1 MNRSVRRLGARAAAL
16 ATTVVVI
23 AGGLSVGAPAR
34 AANVPTPGSFTGYGF
49 DQCLAPSQGMMD
61 AWLHNSPYWAAGI
74 YISGASRGCPVQ
86 PNLTPTWVRT
96 QLARGWRLLPITL
109 GPQAWCTTRE
119 RYLSQRRIDPRP
131 AGFYYYARI
140 QGRAEAAK
148 TVRVARSLG
157 ISRGST
163 LWYDLEAFDISP
175 TNCRES
181 AISFLHQWTR
191 ALHYYGYRSGV
202 YSSAASGIKMLDDAR
217 VYRPGRYTLP
227 DRIWIADWNG
237 KRDTS
242 SSYVRE
248 DGWRPGRRVHQYV
261 GGHPETYGGVTIN
274 IDKNWMNLG
283 RGSVAPREPAHC
295 GGAASYNYGRYVS
308 QVLGDRG
315 AFVRT
320 VQCLLRNN
328 GRYGGPIDG
337 VYDAEVAR
345 AVSSYKVSRGI
356 PAGPSTTR
364 STWVAL
370 LSDGSGPVLKYGSA
384 SVAVRRLQRGLNA
397 ADQAGLRV
405 TGFFNQATTSA
416 LMRYQR
422 SRGRTGTGVANGYV
436 WRPLHAGVH

>member
-1 MNRSVRRLGARAAAL
+1 
-16 ATTVVVI
+16 
-23 AGGLSVGAPAR
+23 
-34 AANVPTPGSFTGYGF
+34 
-49 DQCLAPSQGMMD
+49 
-61 AWLHNSPYWAAGI
+61 
-74 YISGASRGCPVQ
+74 
-86 PNLTPTWVRT
+86 
-96 QLARGWRLLPITL
+96 
-109 GPQAWCTTRE
+109 
-119 RYLSQRRIDPRP
+119 
-131 AGFYYYARI
+131 
-140 QGRAEAAK
+140 
-148 TVRVARSLG
+148 
-157 ISRGST
+157 
-163 LWYDLEAFDISP
+163 
-175 TNCRES
+175 
-181 AISFLHQWTR
+181 
-191 ALHYYGYRSGV
+191 
-202 YSSAASGIKMLDDAR
+202 
-217 VYRPGRYTLP
+217 
-227 DRIWIADWNG
+227 
-237 KRDTS
+237 
-242 SSYVRE
+242 
-248 DGWRPGRRVHQYV
+248 
-261 GGHPETYGGVTIN
+261 
-274 IDKNWMNLG
+274 
-283 RGSVAPREPAHC
+283 
-295 GGAASYNYGRYVS
+295 VS